1 MTGPPTLPTT
11 NRTALQPGTGAPMI
25 GRVPA
30 GAGAAGAPGA
40 KHDICGIALKSANE
54 IGE

>member
-1 MTGPPTLPTT
+1 
-11 NRTALQPGTGAPMI
+11 MI

-30 GAGAAGAPGA
+30 GAGAPGA
-40 KHDICGIALKSANE
+40 KRDICGIALKSANE